1 MKKSIGK
8 PCEGKL
14 HARFDEGGADC
25 FIIFVMNNSK
35 AIRLYSTEA
44 SQYFNF
50 ENESFKNSGIYIDI
64 DVSKQL
70 AISHSEIKTLI
81 KNSMSIT
88 WERIDQISKS
98 VGL

>member
-35 AIRLYSTEA
+35 AIRLYSTSCEGMTQEKLGQPNA
-44 SQYFNF
+44 AK
-50 ENESFKNSGIYIDI
+50 E
-64 DVSKQL
+64 
-70 AISHSEIKTLI
+70 
-81 KNSMSIT
+81 
-88 WERIDQISKS
+88 
-98 VGL
+98 

>member
-35 AIRLYSTEA
+35 AIRLYSTCKRSA
-44 SQYFNF
+44 ILQH
-50 ENESFKNSGIYIDI
+50 
-64 DVSKQL
+64 SKL
-70 AISHSEIKTLI
+70 T
-81 KNSMSIT
+81 
-88 WERIDQISKS
+88 
-98 VGL
+98 VY